1 MASSLMYPAPAQAL
15 PILNSDSEMGPSNT
29 LKVPTPNPLQM
40 RSRARRRRSSS
51 KSSSLDTNAS
61 LSSFSSQSIVSSPN
75 IVITRRGSLSKNQ
88 PVFTFKPKGHLSA
101 HKMVKRKRK
110 TKRRR
115 IRTFYSNGRWE
126 FDFSKAKRVDPK
138 FPVNLCCG
146 GPSSPIPLP
155 KMDRQHLSVDLEFG
169 DSLSCDSAASNMAA
183 NNDLDR
189 RMADDEDDDF
199 SDLEVPDL
207 PKKRDSQFKIVVSA
221 PGTMDVMDSRVTA
234 KRAQSRR
241 FCGSDIDCDTDDC
254 GSSESESESMI
265 FSDNDSRM
273 GIFASFPG
281 ADVESEYLS
290 AQSDDFDDLAICF
303 RRDRRDRN
311 IRFRRQ
317 NAPKYLNVGQ
327 SDMGSD
333 DTECFSSDSITDMMP
348 PTVSPI
354 QFVPMVA
361 R

>member
-1 MASSLMYPAPAQAL
+1 
-15 PILNSDSEMGPSNT
+15 
-29 LKVPTPNPLQM
+29 
-40 RSRARRRRSSS
+40 
-51 KSSSLDTNAS
+51 
-61 LSSFSSQSIVSSPN
+61 
-75 IVITRRGSLSKNQ
+75 
-88 PVFTFKPKGHLSA
+88 
-101 HKMVKRKRK
+101 
-110 TKRRR
+110 
-115 IRTFYSNGRWE
+115 
-126 FDFSKAKRVDPK
+126 
-138 FPVNLCCG
+138 
-146 GPSSPIPLP
+146 
-155 KMDRQHLSVDLEFG
+155 MDRQHLSVDLEFG

-241 FCGSDIDCDTDDC
+241 FCGSDMDCDTDDC

-361 R
+361 RWECVVVGGWVTYRVHPNDVTWLSGRGSSYFYVSLYTQICAALTLFSLCFLFYDLLFIAFLGVTDS